1 MRRRR
6 YSGKLNN
13 VGMSLVEVVI
23 AIAIL
28 SIVILPVLHTFV
40 QSARYN
46 ATARM
51 RQQTTA
57 AAQTVMENF
66 KAYSVQEICDQFDA
80 DTFNVSRGSGF
91 ATSYTGT
98 PGGNM
103 EFVINGMRY
112 EGANYDVRVEL
123 EGHSSDAANVESLVY
138 TTRTKEHDAVY
149 IGYAGM
155 DADALTG
162 ILQEVAD
169 EWSAREAAAAPAP
182 SASPSPTAAPAAH
195 AYYEVDS
202 SKVEITK
209 RRITV
214 NISNASGN
222 YVAKVT
228 CEYDY
233 KVTAHPYTV
242 DPSGFDMEETY
253 ELDLSGSTDPANTDF
268 SKTIF
273 DQPTELTGLTLYYYP
288 AYRSGEGSPVQIKQ
302 DYIIINNTCG
312 NEVKCY
318 IYKQKNLALSD
329 AKISYSDH
337 SYMVTLQLAG
347 ANVYDD
353 NLSTIL
359 GDDVASTPDSHIDIN
374 GGSRYLGVG
383 IAGIASVKGKDLNNL
398 DPTSDEVLKNLLNAS
413 RSKTVESLRLMY
425 DVRISVYNS
434 GDLAGG
440 GTPLNTLEGTI
451 IE

>member
-1 MRRRR
+1 MRRRQ
-6 YSGKLNN
+6 YSRKLNN

-23 AIAIL
+23 AMAIM

-80 DTFNVSRGSGF
+80 DTFNVSRGGGF
-91 ATSYTGT
+91 AVSYTGT
-98 PGGNM
+98 PGGSM

-112 EGANYDVRVEL
+112 EGANYDVKVEL
-123 EGHSSDAANVESLVY
+123 AGHSSGAADVESLVY
-138 TTRTKEHDAVY
+138 ATRTKEHDAVY
-149 IGYAGM
+149 TGYAGM

-169 EWSAREAAAAPAP
+169 EWSALENAVPAP
-182 SASPSPTAAPAAH
+182 SASPSPTAAPSAH

-202 SKVEITK
+202 SKVNITE
-209 RRITV
+209 RRLAV
-214 NISNASGN
+214 NISNSSGN

-233 KVTAHPYTV
+233 TVTAHPYAA
-242 DPSGFDMEETY
+242 DASGVTSTFDMADTY
-253 ELDLSGSTDPANTDF
+253 ELDLSGSTDPANTDI

-288 AYRSGEGSPVQIKQ
+288 AYGYGAGSPVQIDR

-318 IYKQKNLALSD
+318 IYKQKNLAVSD
-329 AKISYSDH
+329 TKISTSELVYD
-337 SYMVTLQLAG
+337 VNLQLAG
-347 ANVYDD
+347 ANIYDD
-353 NLSTIL
+353 NLNTVL
-359 GDDVASTPDSHIDIN
+359 GNDAARIPDSKIHIN

-383 IAGIASVKGKDLNNL
+383 IASVEGDLSNL
-398 DPTSDEVLKNLLNAS
+398 DPVSDAALISLVEAS

-440 GTPLNTLEGTI
+440 GTPLNTLEGTV

>member
-1 MRRRR
+1 
-6 YSGKLNN
+6 
-13 VGMSLVEVVI
+13 MSLVEVII
-23 AIAIL
+23 AMAIM

-80 DTFNVSRGSGF
+80 DTFNVSRGGGF
-91 ATSYTGT
+91 STSYSGI

-112 EGANYDVRVEL
+112 EGANYDVKVEL
-123 EGHSSDAANVESLVY
+123 AGHSSGAADVESLVY
-138 TTRTKEHDAVY
+138 ATRTKEHDAVY
-149 IGYAGM
+149 TGYAGM

-169 EWSAREAAAAPAP
+169 EWSALENAVPAP
-182 SASPSPTAAPAAH
+182 SASPSPTAAPSAH

-202 SKVEITK
+202 SKVNITE
-209 RRITV
+209 RRLAV

-233 KVTAHPYTV
+233 TVTAHPYV
-242 DPSGFDMEETY
+242 ADASGTTSTFDMADTY
-253 ELDLSGSTDPANTDF
+253 ELDLSGSTDPTNTDF

-288 AYRSGEGSPVQIKQ
+288 AYGYGAGSPVQIDR

-318 IYKQKNLALSD
+318 IYKQKNLAVSD
-329 AKISYSDH
+329 TKISTSELVYDV
-337 SYMVTLQLAG
+337 YLQLAG
-347 ANVYDD
+347 TNIYDD
-353 NLSTIL
+353 NLNTVL
-359 GDDVASTPDSHIDIN
+359 GNDAAHIPDSKIHIS

-383 IAGIASVKGKDLNNL
+383 IASVEGDLSNL
-398 DPTSDEVLKNLLNAS
+398 DPVSDAALINLVNAS
-413 RSKTVESLRLMY
+413 RSKTVEALRLMY

-434 GDLAGG
+434 GELAGG

>member
-23 AIAIL
+23 AMAIM

-123 EGHSSDAANVESLVY
+123 EGHSSGAADVESLVY

-149 IGYAGM
+149 TGYAGM

-169 EWSAREAAAAPAP
+169 EWSAQEAAAAPAP

-195 AYYEVDS
+195 AYSEVDS
-202 SKVEITK
+202 SKVNITE

-233 KVTAHPYTV
+233 TVTAHPYTV
-242 DPSGFDMEETY
+242 DSSGTTGTFDMAETY
-253 ELDLSGSTDPANTDF
+253 ELDLSGSTDPTNMDF

-288 AYRSGEGSPVQIKQ
+288 AYGYGAGSPVQIDR

-318 IYKQKNLALSD
+318 IYKQKNLAVSD
-329 AKISYSDH
+329 TKISTSELVYE
-337 SYMVTLQLAG
+337 VNLQLAG
-347 ANVYDD
+347 ANIYDD
-353 NLSTIL
+353 NLNTVL
-359 GDDVASTPDSHIDIN
+359 GNDAASIPDSKIHIN

-383 IAGIASVKGKDLNNL
+383 IASVEGDLNNL
-398 DPTSDEVLKNLLNAS
+398 DPTSDAALINLLNAS

-425 DVRISVYNS
+425 GVRISVYNS

>member
-1 MRRRR
+1 
-6 YSGKLNN
+6 
-13 VGMSLVEVVI
+13 MSLVEVVV
-23 AIAIL
+23 AMAIL

-66 KAYSVQEICDQFDA
+66 KAYSVEEICQQFA
-80 DTFNVSRGSGF
+80 AGTFNVSRGSGF

-98 PGGNM
+98 PGGDM

-112 EGANYDVRVEL
+112 EGANYDVKVEL
-123 EGHSSDAANVESLVY
+123 EGHNSDAANVESLVY
-138 TTRTKEHDAVY
+138 ATRTKEHDAVY
-149 IGYAGM
+149 TGYAGM

-169 EWSAREAAAAPAP
+169 EWSAQEAAAPAP
-182 SASPSPTAAPAAH
+182 SESPSPTATPAAH

-202 SKVEITK
+202 SKVNITE

-233 KVTAHPYTV
+233 TVTAHPYTV
-242 DPSGFDMEETY
+242 DSSGTTDTFDMAETY

-268 SKTIF
+268 STTIF

-288 AYRSGEGSPVQIKQ
+288 AYGYGAGSPVQIGG

-318 IYKQKNLALSD
+318 IYKQKNLAVSD
-329 AKISYSDH
+329 TKISTSELVYE
-337 SYMVTLQLAG
+337 VNLQLAG
-347 ANVYDD
+347 ANIYDD
-353 NLSTIL
+353 NLNTVL
-359 GDDVASTPDSHIDIN
+359 GNDAASIPDSKIHIN

-383 IAGIASVKGKDLNNL
+383 IASVEGDLNNL
-398 DPTSDEVLKNLLNAS
+398 DPTSDAALINLLNDS
-413 RSKTVESLRLMY
+413 RLSGTIESLQLMY

-434 GDLAGG
+434 GDLAGDG
-440 GTPLNTLEGTI
+440 TPLNTPLNTLEGTI

>member
-1 MRRRR
+1 MRRRQHSR
-6 YSGKLNN
+6 KLNN

-23 AIAIL
+23 ALAIM
-28 SIVILPVLHTFV
+28 SIVILPVLRTFV
-40 QSARYN
+40 QSTRYN

-91 ATSYTGT
+91 STTYTGT

-112 EGANYDVRVEL
+112 EGTNYDVKVEL
-123 EGHSSDAANVESLVY
+123 EGHSSGAAEMESLVY
-138 TTRTKEHDAVY
+138 TTRTREHDAVY
-149 IGYAGM
+149 TGYAGM

-169 EWSAREAAAAPAP
+169 EWSSLENAAVPE
-182 SASPSPTAAPAAH
+182 SSTVH

-202 SKVEITK
+202 SKVNITE
-209 RRITV
+209 RRIMV
-214 NISNASGN
+214 DISNASGN

-233 KVTAHPYTV
+233 TVTAHSYVTDSV
-242 DPSGFDMEETY
+242 GNTSTFDMADTNK
-253 ELDLSGSTDPANTDF
+253 LDLSGSTDPANMDF

-288 AYRSGEGSPVQIKQ
+288 AYGYGAGSPVQIDR

-318 IYKQKNLALSD
+318 IYKQKNLAVSD
-329 AKISYSDH
+329 TKISTSELVYD
-337 SYMVTLQLAG
+337 VNLQLAG
-347 ANVYDD
+347 ANIYDD
-353 NLSTIL
+353 NLNTVL
-359 GDDVASTPDSHIDIN
+359 GNDAAHIPDSKIHVN

-383 IAGIASVKGKDLNNL
+383 IASVEGDLSNL
-398 DPTSDEVLKNLLNAS
+398 DPTSDAALINLVEAS
-413 RSKTVESLRLMY
+413 RSKTVEALRLMY

-434 GDLAGG
+434 GELAGG
-440 GTPLNTLEGTI
+440 GTPLNMLEGTI